1 MDQAQLTSKPM
12 KNGCCLP
19 SQHWFFGHGGEQNR
33 TINRND
39 VKNKPAMLNPYRFEA
54 QMDNGHCNILWG
66 AHAPGRNVP
75 EKEKSSR

>member
-1 MDQAQLTSKPM
+1 MDQAQLTSKPI

-33 TINRND
+33 AINRND

-54 QMDNGHCNILWG
+54 
-66 AHAPGRNVP
+66 
-75 EKEKSSR
+75 

>member
-33 TINRND
+33 AINRND
-39 VKNKPAMLNPYRFEA
+39 VKNEPAMLNPYRFEA
-54 QMDNGHCNILWG
+54 
-66 AHAPGRNVP
+66 
-75 EKEKSSR
+75 